1 MNERMRQSGFAYIAA
16 VVLLIVVAGISV
28 ALLRLSA
35 TQQQTVNQNLLGVR
49 ASMAARG
56 GMEWGLYQLRANACF
71 ADQTLGDFMADTGFR
86 VLVRCSVRSYNE
98 GESAPGTAIV
108 KNAYRV
114 EAVACNAA
122 SCPATTA
129 ADVTRPDYVE
139 RRRVATVCMT
149 STGLGC

>member
-1 MNERMRQSGFAYIAA
+1 MRQSGFAYIAA
-16 VVLLIVVAGISV
+16 VVLLVVVAGISV

-71 ADQTLGDFMADTGFR
+71 GDQTLTDFMADTGFR
-86 VLVRCSVRSYNE
+86 VRVRCSVRSFSE
-98 GESAPGTAIV
+98 GESAPGAPIA
-108 KNAYRV
+108 KNAYRI

-122 SCPATTA
+122 SCPAPTG
-129 ADVTRPDYVE
+129 ADVVRPDYVE

-149 STGLGC
+149 ATGDGC